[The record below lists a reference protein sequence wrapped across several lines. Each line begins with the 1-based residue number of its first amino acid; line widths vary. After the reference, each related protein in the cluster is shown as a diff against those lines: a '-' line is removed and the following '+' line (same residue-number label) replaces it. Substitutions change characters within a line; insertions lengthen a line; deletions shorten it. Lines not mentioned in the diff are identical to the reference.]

1 VEFAAAFLRGKTGLR
16 NIVPGGAF
24 RPRVSRSNQE
34 ALNDMGDII
43 LRHGIWVVVAD
54 GEKALFLRNE
64 GDATYPNLQVVR
76 EIEQQNPATREQGA
90 ERPGRYSNGPSAHN
104 SAFDEADWHRLGKAR
119 FADEI
124 AQLLYSMAH
133 RGEFDELVI
142 VAPPMVLGEMRK
154 KLHAEVSDR
163 VRAEVPKTRTNHV
176 VADIEAILQAA

>member
-1 VEFAAAFLRGKTGLR
+1 
-16 NIVPGGAF
+16 
-24 RPRVSRSNQE
+24 
-34 ALNDMGDII
+34 MGDIT

-76 EIEQQNPATREQGA
+76 EIEQENPATREQGA
-90 ERPGRYSNGPSAHN
+90 ERPGRYSNGPSVHN

-124 AQLLYSMAH
+124 AQRLYQMAH
-133 RGEFDELVI
+133 RGDFDELVI
-142 VAPPMVLGEMRK
+142 VAPPFVLGEMRK

-163 VRAEVPKTRTNHV
+163 VTAEVPKTLTNHAV
-176 VADIEAILQAA
+176 TDIEAILKAA